1 MCVRGKFFGAP
12 LYLDGD
18 GGGGGGGL
26 LGRRISGRLRLG
38 SMPEEEMI

>member
-1 MCVRGKFFGAP
+1 MCVRGQFFGAP

-18 GGGGGGGL
+18 GGGGGGL

-38 SMPEEEMI
+38 SVPEEEMI